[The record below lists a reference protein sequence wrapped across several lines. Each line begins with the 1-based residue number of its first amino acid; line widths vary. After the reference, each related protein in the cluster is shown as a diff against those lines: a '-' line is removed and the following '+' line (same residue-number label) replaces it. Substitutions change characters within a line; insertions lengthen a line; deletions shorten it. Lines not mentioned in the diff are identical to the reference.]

1 MYGSAV
7 SDWKKHNN
15 PVKYSA
21 IDQAHLARHLQY
33 MVTITETAQ
42 DYLAELLKKQDSEGI
57 GIRVFILDP
66 GTPKAET
73 CISFCRPGEEKEDDE
88 RKDYPQFHAWIEK
101 RSIPFLEEAV
111 VDFAKDSMGGQL
123 TIKAPNSRLP
133 KIRDDSPI
141 EDRINY
147 ILYNEIN
154 PSLASHGGV
163 VSLEDLVDDSIA
175 ILKFGGGCQGCGMV
189 DVTLKDGV
197 EKTLLEKVPGLTA
210 VRDVTDH
217 TNRDNAYFK

>member
-1 MYGSAV
+1 
-7 SDWKKHNN
+7 
-15 PVKYSA
+15 
-21 IDQAHLARHLQY
+21 
-33 MVTITETAQ
+33 MVTITESAQ
-42 DYLAELLKKQDSEGI
+42 DYLAELLKKQDAEGI

-73 CISFCRPGEEKEDDE
+73 CISFCRPGEEKEDDD
-88 RKDYPQFHAWIEK
+88 RKEYPQFHAWIEK

-111 VDFAKDSMGGQL
+111 VDYAKDSMGGQL

-133 KIRDDSPI
+133 KIREDSSI

-147 ILYNEIN
+147 VLYNEIN

-163 VSLEDLVDDSIA
+163 VSLEDLVDESIA

-197 EKTLLEKVPGLTA
+197 EKTLLEKVPGLTE

-217 TNRDNAYFK
+217 SNRDNAYFK

>member
-1 MYGSAV
+1 
-7 SDWKKHNN
+7 
-15 PVKYSA
+15 
-21 IDQAHLARHLQY
+21 
-33 MVTITETAQ
+33 MVTITESAQ
-42 DYLAELLKKQDSEGI
+42 GYLAELLKKQDSDGI

-88 RKDYPQFHAWIEK
+88 RKEYEHFHAWIEK

-111 VDFAKDSMGGQL
+111 VDYAKDSMGGQL

-197 EKTLLEKVPGLTA
+197 EKTLLEKVPGLTE

>member
-1 MYGSAV
+1 MSCCGAP
-7 SDWKKHNN
+7 DWKNHNN
-15 PVKYSA
+15 RVKCSA
-21 IDQAHLARHLQY
+21 IIQAHPMRHAQY
-33 MVTITETAQ
+33 MVTITESAQ

-73 CISFCRPGEEKEDDE
+73 CISFCRPGEEKEDDD
-88 RKDYPQFHAWIEK
+88 RKEYPQFHAWIEK

-111 VDFAKDSMGGQL
+111 VDYAKDSMGGQL

-133 KIRDDSPI
+133 KIREDSSI

-154 PSLASHGGV
+154 PSLASHGGA
-163 VSLEDLVDDSIA
+163 VSLEDLVDDTIA

>member
-1 MYGSAV
+1 M
-7 SDWKKHNN
+7 
-15 PVKYSA
+15 
-21 IDQAHLARHLQY
+21 I
-33 MVTITETAQ
+33 TITEPAQ
-42 DYLAELLKKQDSEGI
+42 EYLAELLAKQDADGI

-88 RKDYPQFHAWIEK
+88 RQDYPEFHAWLEK

-111 VDFAKDSMGGQL
+111 VDYAKDSMGGQL

-163 VSLEDLVDDSIA
+163 VTLEDLVDDSIA

-189 DVTLKDGV
+189 DVTLKEGV
-197 EKTLLEKVPGLTA
+197 EKTLLEKVPGLAA